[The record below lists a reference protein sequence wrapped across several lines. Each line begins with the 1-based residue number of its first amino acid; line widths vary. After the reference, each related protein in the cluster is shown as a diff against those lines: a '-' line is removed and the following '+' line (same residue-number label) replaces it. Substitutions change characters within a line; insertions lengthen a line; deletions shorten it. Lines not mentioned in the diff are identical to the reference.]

1 MAAEQLLGE
10 GQLDDALAELKQQ
23 VRADAANPKHRIFLF
38 QLLAVLGDWERAGTQ
53 LEVAGDL
60 DPSALAMVQTYR
72 EALRCEVLRS
82 QIFAGK
88 RSPLVFGD
96 PERWLALLL
105 EALQLTA
112 AGEDAK
118 AAPLRDDAFAAAP
131 ATSGMIDGQPFDW
144 IADADLRLG
153 PVLEAIINGRYY
165 WVPFHRIRTLE
176 VEPPAD
182 LRDIVWMPAHF
193 TWVNGG
199 DTVGLIPTRYPGS
212 EASPD
217 ASIRLARRTD
227 WLEPLPGMYI
237 GQGQRMLATDS
248 GEYPLMDVRLV
259 ELGAAAGK
267 EANDIANSEPDAV
280 SGGG

>member
-10 GQLDDALAELKQQ
+10 GRLDDALAELKQQ

-82 QIFAGK
+82 QIFDGK

-118 AAPLRDDAFAAAP
+118 SAPLRDEAFGAAP
-131 ATSGMIDGQPFDW
+131 ATGGLIDGQRFDW

-153 PVLEAIINGRYY
+153 PVIEAIINGRYY
-165 WVPFHRIRTLE
+165 WVPFHRIRTIE
-176 VEPPAD
+176 VEPPVD

-193 TWVNGG
+193 TWANGG

-217 ASIRLARRTD
+217 SNIRLARRTD
-227 WLEPLPGMYI
+227 WLEPLPGMYV

-259 ELGAAAGK
+259 ELRAAAGK
-267 EANDIANSEPDAV
+267 EADDTAKSGPDAV